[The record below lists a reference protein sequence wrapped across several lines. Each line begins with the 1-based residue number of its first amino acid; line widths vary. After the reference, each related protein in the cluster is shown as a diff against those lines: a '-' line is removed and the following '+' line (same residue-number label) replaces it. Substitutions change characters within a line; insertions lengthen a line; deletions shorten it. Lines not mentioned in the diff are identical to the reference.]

1 MRYIHE
7 PFRNCPADT
16 LEGITLPQK
25 RGTGAYLLGLSG
37 LCFSVIIYTA
47 PAWSQVAQLPEKPAQ
62 HQHGHGHQ
70 MNLPSGAS
78 DKCEPKFTYEDGP
91 RGPEHWEGVCGT
103 GRMQSPIDITA
114 TKKMPIPPLA
124 PLEFHYQLADL
135 DMVNDC
141 NKYLIKVRFPGN
153 LWLKVA
159 KKPYRLSEIDFHE
172 PGENAVNAKRPAMSL
187 ELVHLSPEATF
198 LIIEVPVMVGKE
210 NPVIKTLW
218 EHIPAAGKEQKV
230 EGVKINAMDL
240 LPADHGFYSF
250 RGSLTNPICNEG
262 VAWFVMK
269 NPIEMSEAQIEQYRK
284 YYHNTARPLQPL
296 HDRPVVESK

>member
-1 MRYIHE
+1 MSRNRIHMLA
-7 PFRNCPADT
+7 F
-16 LEGITLPQK
+16 
-25 RGTGAYLLGLSG
+25 SV
-37 LCFSVIIYTA
+37 LCFSIFVAA
-47 PAWSQVAQLPEKPAQ
+47 PVGARQAAQVPEKPEQ
-62 HQHGHGHQ
+62 HQHPHGHQ

-78 DKCEPKFTYEDGP
+78 DKCEAKFTYEEGP
-91 RGPEHWEGVCGT
+91 RGPDSWEGVCAT
-103 GRMQSPIDITA
+103 GHAQSPVDITRSE
-114 TKKMPIPPLA
+114 KMPTPPLA
-124 PLEFHYQLADL
+124 PLEFHYQPADL

-159 KKPYRLSEIDFHE
+159 RKPYRLSEIDFHE
-172 PGENAVNAKRPAMSL
+172 PGENVVHGKRPPMSL
-187 ELVHLSPEATF
+187 QLVHLSPEATF
-198 LIIEVPVMVGKE
+198 LIIEVPVVVGKE

-218 EHIPAAGKEQKV
+218 EHVPTGGKEQRV

-262 VAWFVMK
+262 VLWFVMK
-269 NPIEMSEAQIEQYRK
+269 NPIEMSEAQIAQYRK

-296 HDRPVVESK
+296 GERPVMESK